1 MTLKLSLPRFEVSD
15 MSIQT
20 EINRIVAAKEAIV
33 AALTE
38 KGVSVGGGRQVR

>member
-1 MTLKLSLPRFEVSD
+1 

-20 EINRIVAAKEAIV
+20 EIDRIATAKEDIV

-38 KGVSVGGGRQVR
+38 KGVSVGGGESYRRTGEFS

>member
-1 MTLKLSLPRFEVSD
+1 

-20 EINRIVAAKEAIV
+20 EIDRIVAAKEAIV

-38 KGVSVGGGRQVR
+38 KGISVGGAN